1 MTESEEQEKTA
12 LIVLGCPQVPV
23 QTSIALYCA
32 YRLRRSGVR
41 PIIAGT
47 TAARKL
53 MEIADPE
60 RHYVDALEDL
70 DTIIGEFAE
79 KKREIDYCFVFAHN
93 DAGIAYAGTMAYLSQ
108 ARLYV
113 LLFGE
118 HPEEIAAAI
127 TFPCEQ
133 ITAKAVH
140 NPMPLKRKIDEVLQW
155 AASKQ

>member
-1 MTESEEQEKTA
+1 MTESDERGTTA
-12 LIVLGCPQVPV
+12 LILLGCPQVPV
-23 QTSIALYCA
+23 QTSVALYCA
-32 YRLRRSGVR
+32 HGLRRNGIR
-41 PIIAGT
+41 PIVAGT

-53 MEIADPE
+53 VEIADPE
-60 RHYVDALEDL
+60 RHYVDTFEDL
-70 DTIIGEFAE
+70 DAVIGELAE
-79 KKREIDYCFVFAHN
+79 KKRDADYCFVFAHN
-93 DAGIAYAGTMAYLSQ
+93 DSGIAYAGTISYLSQ

-118 HPEEIAAAI
+118 HPEEVAAAI

-155 AASKQ
+155 VVSKQ